1 MQRAGLNHSSVEK
14 FPVETLAGRSKIYF
28 RPDRDGHN
36 RATFPIRKTG
46 THFLRGRGDCR
57 RRVAS
62 LR

>member
-36 RATFPIRKTG
+36 RATFPIRKKRALTSFG
-46 THFLRGRGDCR
+46 EEAIVD
-57 RRVAS
+57 VA
-62 LR
+62 